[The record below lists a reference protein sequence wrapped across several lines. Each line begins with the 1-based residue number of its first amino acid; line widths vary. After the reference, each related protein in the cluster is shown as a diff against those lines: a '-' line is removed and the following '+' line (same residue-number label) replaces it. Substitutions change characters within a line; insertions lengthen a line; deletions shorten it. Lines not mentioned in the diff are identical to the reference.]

1 MTAIGINLFQFLI
14 QYANQHSQKA
24 ISQIMKSVAGILA
37 TQSANLQSLL
47 ERAAVLDGVN
57 RRLLAFLPAPLNE
70 HVCLANVRDDTAV
83 VMADSGAW
91 LTRARYLGPEI
102 LQFLR
107 QEPGLNRIHKI
118 HFKIQP
124 SNQQPSAPA
133 PRPQLSEN
141 AAELLMSTAKVVDDP
156 ELKAALHKLSRRC
169 HQE

>member
-1 MTAIGINLFQFLI
+1 MAAIGINLFQFLL
-14 QYANQHSQKA
+14 QYVNYNSQKA
-24 ISQIMKSVAGILA
+24 ISQLMKSVAGILA

-47 ERAAVLDGVN
+47 ERAAILDGVN
-57 RRLLAFLPAPLNE
+57 RRLLAFLPAPLNV

-133 PRPQLSEN
+133 SRPQLSEN

-156 ELKAALHKLSRRC
+156 ELKAALHKLSRRY